1 MRPQCMQCFHPMLIV
16 KFAANGTRRYLNNKG
31 ETAQDVPFKRPV
43 ARMPPD
49 ADPQQGIPSAVSS
62 MCHRQTKPKRG
73 ESIAY
78 MEDALPTAPAPGKP
92 AVATHRE

>member
-1 MRPQCMQCFHPMLIV
+1 MRPQCMQCLHPMLIV

-49 ADPQQGIPSAVSS
+49 ADPYYERCLPGIFDVASANEAEQG
-62 MCHRQTKPKRG
+62 
-73 ESIAY
+73 
-78 MEDALPTAPAPGKP
+78 
-92 AVATHRE
+92 